1 MPEESAIVESDV
13 LWLMQTK
20 LIALGVRVKEHRN
33 NILLSAPKRPKFLE
47 PNELPSAARLGV
59 CLTFKLYDGL
69 SSEDYMHKVRFVKEL
84 DDFTGFERLCI
95 MEALI
100 LKYPTFSFDV
110 VGEIVNRI
118 QRTFPLDTA
127 DTSKFTCY
135 VAYRVTIHYF
145 GHGPAHALENS

>member
-1 MPEESAIVESDV
+1 MTSESAMVESEV

-20 LIALGVRVKEHRN
+20 LVALQTRVREHRAEILSKPLKRPCFLEPEHMPSAAKLGVRADFV
-33 NILLSAPKRPKFLE
+33 
-47 PNELPSAARLGV
+47 
-59 CLTFKLYDGL
+59 LYDGP
-69 SSEDYMHKVRFVKEL
+69 SSEDYMHKIRFVKEL
-84 DDFTGFERLCI
+84 DDFTGFERLCF
-95 MEALI
+95 MEAII